1 MSPAFYL
8 FEAVKIAV
16 AGGGPSGLY
25 FAMLAKRGDP
35 SHQVTVYERNR
46 HDDTFGFGVV
56 FSEKTMNYLR
66 EQDQATH
73 DEILA
78 NANAWDPIEVRI
90 HGEVLSCGGIGFWA
104 ISRKRLLDIL
114 QRGAAGQGV
123 ELRFET
129 EIRDPDALLA
139 DNDLVAA
146 GDGVNSVFRNR
157 WAEHFGPQVEAGR
170 TVFAWYG
177 AALRFPS
184 FTFLFEEN
192 EHGRFCAHIYPYEE
206 NRSTFIVEMDPETW
220 RRAGL
225 EESNRA
231 AQAPGDSDIFGLEY
245 FERVFERHLD
255 GRRLLA
261 NNSKWAAFKTV
272 RNRSW
277 HHRNLVLMGD
287 AAHTAHFSVG
297 SGTKMAMEDAI
308 ALAFSLQQNAPDVE
322 RTFAAY
328 ETERRPRVEAIQRA
342 SRPSIRWYEQYRHYW
357 DFPTEQFVFHFLT
370 RGNLDYRELK
380 ERDPLFVGRV
390 EAALGPR
397 LEPIADRILRPA
409 DLTELVAVTPEGR
422 LHADTPTA
430 PPAGDPKR
438 VLQLGHAGPRGA
450 VRPPV
455 EGADLPL
462 GEDGWDL
469 VAASPSAYVPRGR
482 TPRAMDRADMDR
494 VREAFVRSAGAGV
507 AAGYRRLLLQLAR
520 GQLLASF
527 LSPLS
532 NLRGDDYGG
541 SLENRL
547 RYPLEVV
554 RAVRAAWPHELWVA
568 FSASDWLPGGFSDD
582 DAVVV
587 AGELK
592 GIGVDLL
599 LVESGHAVTAAIP
612 WYGRCFN
619 AQFSDRVRNEV
630 GIRTAVAGGI
640 LSLSDARNILL
651 AGRADVVLADRE
663 F

>member
-1 MSPAFYL
+1 
-8 FEAVKIAV
+8 VKIAV
-16 AGGGPSGLY
+16 IGGGPSGLY
-25 FAMLAKRGDP
+25 FAMLAKRGNL

-46 HDDTFGFGVV
+46 SDDTFGFGVV

-73 DEILA
+73 EEILA
-78 NANAWDPIEVRI
+78 NANAWDPIEIRI
-90 HGEVLSCGGIGFWA
+90 HGDVLSCGGIGFWA

-129 EIRDPDALLA
+129 EVRDPEAVLGE
-139 DNDLVAA
+139 NDLVAA
-146 GDGVNSVFRNR
+146 GDGVNSIFRNQ

-231 AQAPGDSDIFGLEY
+231 AQAPGQSDMYGLEY
-245 FERVFERHLD
+245 FERVFDRHLE

-287 AAHTAHFSVG
+287 AVHTAHFSVG

-342 SRPSIRWYEQYRHYW
+342 SWPSIRWYEQFRHYW
-357 DFPTEQFVFHFLT
+357 DFPAEQFAFHFLT
-370 RGNLDYRELK
+370 RGNLDYRELR
-380 ERDPLFVGRV
+380 ERDPLFVERV
-390 EAALGPR
+390 EAALRPR
-397 LEPIADRILRPA
+397 LEPYAERIVRPSEM
-409 DLTELVAVTPEGR
+409 TELVAVTPEGR
-422 LHADTPTA
+422 LHPGTPTA
-430 PPAGDPKR
+430 PPAGDSRPI
-438 VLQLGHAGPRGA
+438 LQLGHAGRRGA
-450 VRPPV
+450 VRPPG

-462 GEDGWDL
+462 GADGWDL
-469 VAASPSAYVPRGR
+469 LAASPLPYTRQSR
-482 TPRAMDRADMDR
+482 TPQEMSR
-494 VREAFVRSAGAGV
+494 VEMELVRDAFVRAAAAGAQ
-507 AAGYRRLLLQLAR
+507 AGYPKLLLQLAR

-532 NLRGDDYGG
+532 NRRTDDYGG
-541 SLENRL
+541 SLANGM

-554 RAVRAAWPHELWVA
+554 RAVRAAWPRELWVA
-568 FSASDWLPGGFSDD
+568 ISASDWLRGGFTDD
-582 DAVVV
+582 NAVVF
-587 AGELK
+587 ARELK
-592 GIGVDLL
+592 AAGSDLV
-599 LVESGHAVTAAIP
+599 LVESGHAVAEAIP

-619 AQFSDRVRNEV
+619 AQFSDRIRNEV
-630 GIRTAVAGGI
+630 GIRTGVAGGI
-640 LSLSDARNILL
+640 LSSDDARNVLL
-651 AGRADVVLADRE
+651 AGRADIVLADRE
-663 F
+663 LT

>member
-1 MSPAFYL
+1 M
-8 FEAVKIAV
+8 KIAV
-16 AGGGPSGLY
+16 VGGGPSGLY

-35 SHQVTVYERNR
+35 GHKVTVYERNR

-66 EQDQATH
+66 EQDQATY

-90 HGEVLSCGGIGFWA
+90 HGQVLSCGGIGFWA

-114 QRGAAGQGV
+114 QRGAAAQGV

-129 EIRDPDALLA
+129 EIRDPEAVLA
-139 DNDLVAA
+139 ENDLVAA
-146 GDGVNSVFRNR
+146 GDGVNSVFRNQ
-157 WAEHFGPQVEAGR
+157 WAEHFGPQVETGR

-231 AQAPGDSDIFGLEY
+231 AQLPGQSDMLGLEY
-245 FERVFERHLD
+245 FERLFARHLE
-255 GRRLLA
+255 GRGLLA
-261 NNSKWAAFKTV
+261 NNSKWAAFRTV
-272 RNRSW
+272 RNRTW

-308 ALAFSLQQNAPDVE
+308 ALAFSLNQNAPDIE

-342 SRPSIRWYEQYRHYW
+342 SRPSIRWYEQFRHYW
-357 DFPTEQFVFHFLT
+357 DFPAEQFVFHFLT
-370 RGNLDYRELK
+370 RGNLDYHELR
-380 ERDPLFVGRV
+380 ERDPGFVLKV
-390 EAALGPR
+390 EEALRPS
-397 LEPIADRILRPA
+397 LDPIAERIIRPSEV
-409 DLTELVAVTPEGR
+409 TELVSVSIEGR
-422 LHADTPTA
+422 LHPTTPTV
-430 PPAGDPKR
+430 PPARGSKTI
-438 VLQLGHAGPRGA
+438 LQLGHAGPRGS
-450 VRPPV
+450 VRPPT

-462 GEDGWDL
+462 HTGGWEL
-469 VAASPSAYVPRGR
+469 LAASPLPYTRYGG
-482 TPRAMDRADMDR
+482 TPREINREEMDR
-494 VREAFVRSAGAGV
+494 VRDAFIRSALIGAQT
-507 AAGYRRLLLQLAR
+507 GYPRLLLQLAR

-532 NLRGDDYGG
+532 NQRTDAYGG
-541 SLENRL
+541 SAENRL
-547 RYPLEVV
+547 AYPLEVV
-554 RAVRAAWPHELWVA
+554 RAVRGAWPRGLWVA
-568 FSASDWLPGGFSDD
+568 LSATDWLPGGFGDD
-582 DAVVV
+582 DAVNV
-587 AGELK
+587 ARELK
-592 GIGVDLL
+592 TAGVDVI
-599 LVESGHAVTAAIP
+599 LVESGHAVADAIP
-612 WYGRCFN
+612 WFGRCFN
-619 AQFSDRVRNEV
+619 AQFSDRIRNEV
-630 GIRTAVAGGI
+630 GIKTAVAGGI
-640 LSLSDARNILL
+640 LTLDDARNVLL
-651 AGRADVVLADRE
+651 AGRADLVLADRD

>member
-1 MSPAFYL
+1 
-8 FEAVKIAV
+8 VKIAV
-16 AGGGPSGLY
+16 VGGGPSGLY

-35 SHQVTVYERNR
+35 GHQITVYERNR
-46 HDDTFGFGVV
+46 PDDTFGFGVV

-66 EQDQATH
+66 EQDQATY

-129 EIRDPDALLA
+129 EIRDPEAVLA
-139 DNDLVAA
+139 ENDLVAA
-146 GDGVNSVFRNR
+146 GDGVNSVFRNQ
-157 WAEHFGPQVEAGR
+157 WADHFGPQVETGR

-192 EHGRFCAHIYPYEE
+192 EHGRFCAHIYPYEDDL
-206 NRSTFIVEMDPETW
+206 STFIVEMDPETW

-231 AQAPGDSDIFGLEY
+231 AQAPGQSDLYGLEY
-245 FERVFERHLD
+245 FERLFAQHLE
-255 GRRLLA
+255 GRRLLG
-261 NNSKWAAFKTV
+261 NNSKWAAFRTV
-272 RNRSW
+272 RNRTW

-308 ALAFSLQQNAPDVE
+308 ALAFSLDQNAPDIE

-342 SRPSIRWYEQYRHYW
+342 SRPSIRWYEQFRHYW
-357 DFPTEQFVFHFLT
+357 DFPTERFVFHFLT
-370 RGNLDYRELK
+370 RGNLDYRELR
-380 ERDPLFVGRV
+380 ERDPLFVARV
-390 EAALGPR
+390 EEALRPD
-397 LEPIADRILRPA
+397 LDPIAERVIGPSA
-409 DLTELVAVTPEGR
+409 LTELVAVSPEGR
-422 LHADTPTA
+422 LHPGMPTG
-430 PPAGDPKR
+430 PPARESKTI
-438 VLQLGHAGPRGA
+438 LQLGHAGPRGS
-450 VRPPV
+450 VRPPA
-455 EGADLPL
+455 EGVDLPL
-462 GEDGWDL
+462 GADGWEL
-469 VAASPSAYVPRGR
+469 LAASPLPYTRHAR
-482 TPRAMDRADMDR
+482 TPREIDRAEMDR
-494 VREAFVRSAGAGV
+494 VRDAFAESAAAGAE
-507 AAGYRRLLLQLAR
+507 AGYPRLLLQMAR

-532 NLRGDDYGG
+532 NHRTDAYGG
-541 SLENRL
+541 SAENRS

-554 RAVRAAWPHELWVA
+554 RAVRGAWPHELWVA
-568 FSASDWLPGGFSDD
+568 ISATDWLPGGFDD
-582 DAVVV
+582 DEAV
-587 AGELK
+587 AFARELK
-592 GIGVDLL
+592 AAGVDVV
-599 LVESGHAVTAAIP
+599 LVESGHAVADAVP

-619 AQFSDRVRNEV
+619 AQFSDRVRNEA

-640 LSLSDARNILL
+640 LSLDDVRNVLL
-651 AGRADVVLADRE
+651 AGRADLVLVDRD
-663 F
+663 FAYPAPS

>member
-1 MSPAFYL
+1 
-8 FEAVKIAV
+8 
-16 AGGGPSGLY
+16 
-25 FAMLAKRGDP
+25 MLAKRGDP
-35 SHQVTVYERNR
+35 GHQVTVYERNR
-46 HDDTFGFGVV
+46 PDDTFGFGVV
-56 FSEKTMNYLR
+56 FSEKTMSYLR

-90 HGEVLSCGGIGFWA
+90 HGQVLSCGGIGFWA
-104 ISRKRLLDIL
+104 ISRRRLLDIL

-129 EIRDPDALLA
+129 EIRDPEAVLA
-139 DNDLVAA
+139 ENDLVAA
-146 GDGVNSVFRNR
+146 GDGVNSIFRNHS
-157 WAEHFGPQVEAGR
+157 AEQFRPQVEAGR

-192 EHGRFCAHIYPYEE
+192 EHGRFCAHIYPYED

-231 AQAPGDSDIFGLEY
+231 AQAPGQSDMHGMEY
-245 FERVFERHLD
+245 FERLFARHLE
-255 GRRLLA
+255 GRGLLA
-261 NNSKWAAFKTV
+261 NNSKWAAFRTV
-272 RNRSW
+272 RNHTW
-277 HHRNLVLMGD
+277 HDRNLVLMGD

-308 ALAFSLQQNAPDVE
+308 ALAFSLQQNAPDIE

-342 SRPSIRWYEQYRHYW
+342 SRPSIRWYEQFRHYW
-357 DFPTEQFVFHFLT
+357 DFPTEQFAFHFLT
-370 RGNLDYRELK
+370 RGNLDYRQLK
-380 ERDPLFVGRV
+380 EGDPAFVERV
-390 EAALGPR
+390 EKALRP
-397 LEPIADRILRPA
+397 LVETIHDRIVLPSE
-409 DLTELVAVTPEGR
+409 LTELVAVTPEGR
-422 LHADTPTA
+422 LHLGTA
-430 PPAGDPKR
+430 TMPPPPAGTAI
-438 VLQLGHAGPRGA
+438 LQLGHAGPRGA
-450 VRPPV
+450 VRPPA

-462 GEDGWDL
+462 GAQGWDL
-469 VAASPSAYVPRGR
+469 FAASPLAYTPFSRRPREM
-482 TPRAMDRADMDR
+482 TRAEMDR
-494 VREAFVRSAGAGV
+494 VRDAFVGSAAIGRRE
-507 AAGYRRLLLQLAR
+507 GYPRVLVQAAR

-532 NLRGDDYGG
+532 NRRTDEYGG

-554 RAVRAAWPHELWVA
+554 RAVRAAWPRELWVA
-568 FSASDWLPGGFSDD
+568 ISATDWLPGGFSDD
-582 DAVVV
+582 DAVAV
-587 AGELK
+587 ARELK
-592 GIGVDLL
+592 SAAVDVV
-599 LVESGHAVTAAIP
+599 LVESGHAVAEAIP

-619 AQFSDRVRNEV
+619 AQFSDRVRNEAGV
-630 GIRTAVAGGI
+630 RTAVAGGI
-640 LSLSDARNILL
+640 LSSDDARNVLL
-651 AGRADVVLADRE
+651 AGRADIVLADRE
-663 F
+663 LT

>member
-1 MSPAFYL
+1 M
-8 FEAVKIAV
+8 KIAV
-16 AGGGPSGLY
+16 VGGGPSGLY

-35 SHQVTVYERNR
+35 RHQITVYERNR
-46 HDDTFGFGVV
+46 PDDTFGFGVV

-129 EIRDPDALLA
+129 EVRDPEALLA
-139 DNDLVAA
+139 ENDLVAA
-146 GDGVNSVFRNR
+146 GDGVNSVFRNH
-157 WAEHFGPQVEAGR
+157 WAEHFQPQVEAGR

-192 EHGRFCAHIYPYEE
+192 EHGRFCAHIYPYEDDL
-206 NRSTFIVEMDPETW
+206 STFIVEMDPETW

-231 AQAPGDSDIFGLEY
+231 AQAPGQSDLYGLEY
-245 FERVFERHLD
+245 FERLFARHLE
-255 GRRLLA
+255 GRRLLG
-261 NNSKWAAFKTV
+261 NNSKWAAFRTV
-272 RNRSW
+272 RNRAW

-308 ALAFSLQQNAPDVE
+308 ALAFSLNQNAPDIE

-342 SRPSIRWYEQYRHYW
+342 SLPSIRWYEQFRHYW
-357 DFPTEQFVFHFLT
+357 DFPVEQFVFHFLT

-380 ERDPLFVGRV
+380 ERDPLFVERV
-390 EAALGPR
+390 ETALRPR
-397 LEPIADRILRPA
+397 LDPIAERIIRPSEV
-409 DLTELVAVTPEGR
+409 TELVAVSPEGR
-422 LHADTPTA
+422 LHPGTPVR
-430 PPAGDPKR
+430 PPAGDSRPI
-438 VLQLGHAGPRGA
+438 LQLGHAGPRGA
-450 VRPPV
+450 VRPPA

-462 GEDGWDL
+462 GADGWEL
-469 VAASPSAYVPRGR
+469 IAASPLPYTRYSRMPREMNR
-482 TPRAMDRADMDR
+482 EDMDR
-494 VREAFVRSAGAGV
+494 VRDAFVQSAVEGDEV
-507 AAGYRRLLLQLAR
+507 GYPRLLLQLAR

-532 NLRGDDYGG
+532 NRRADGYGG

-547 RYPLEVV
+547 SYPLEVV
-554 RAVRAAWPHELWVA
+554 HAVRVAWPRELWVA
-568 FSASDWLPGGFSDD
+568 LSATDWLPGGSSDD
-582 DAVVV
+582 DAVAV
-587 AGELK
+587 AVELK
-592 GIGVDLL
+592 AAGVDVV
-599 LVESGHAVTAAIP
+599 LVESGHAVAEAIP

-630 GIRTAVAGGI
+630 GIRSGVAGGI
-640 LSLSDARNILL
+640 LSLDDARNVLL
-651 AGRADVVLADRE
+651 AGRADLVLADRD
-663 F
+663 FA

>member
-1 MSPAFYL
+1 
-8 FEAVKIAV
+8 
-16 AGGGPSGLY
+16 
-25 FAMLAKRGDP
+25 MLAKRGDP

-46 HDDTFGFGVV
+46 PDDTFGFGVV

-90 HGEVLSCGGIGFWA
+90 HGQVLSCGGIGFWA

-129 EIRDPDALLA
+129 EVRDPDTLLA
-139 DNDLVAA
+139 ENDLVAA
-146 GDGVNSVFRNR
+146 GDGVNSVFRNH
-157 WAEHFGPQVEAGR
+157 WAEHFRPQVENGR
-170 TVFAWYG
+170 TIFAWYG
-177 AALRFPS
+177 AAFRFPC

-192 EHGRFCAHIYPYEE
+192 EAGRFCAHIYPYED

-231 AQAPGDSDIFGLEY
+231 AQAPGESDMQGLEY
-245 FERVFERHLD
+245 FERLFARHLE
-255 GRRLLA
+255 GRALLA
-261 NNSKWAAFKTV
+261 NNSKWAAFRTV

-308 ALAFSLQQNAPDVE
+308 ALAFSLHQNPGDIE
-322 RTFAAY
+322 RTFTAY

-342 SRPSIRWYEQYRHYW
+342 SRPSLRWYEQFRHYW
-357 DFPTEQFVFHFLT
+357 SFPAEQFAFHFLT
-370 RGNLDYRELK
+370 RGNLDYRELR
-380 ERDPLFVGRV
+380 ERDPLFVERV
-390 EAALGPR
+390 EDSVGPG
-397 LEPIADRILRPA
+397 LEPIAERIIRSS
-409 DLTELVAVTPEGR
+409 DLTELVAVTPDGR
-422 LHADTPTA
+422 LHPGTPTQ
-430 PPAGDPKR
+430 PPAPASAPI
-438 VLQLGHAGPRGA
+438 LQLGHAGPRGA
-450 VRPPV
+450 VRPPSDGV
-455 EGADLPL
+455 DLPL
-462 GEDGWDL
+462 GDAGWDL
-469 VAASPSAYVPRGR
+469 LAASPRPYTRQSR
-482 TPRAMDRADMDR
+482 TPREMSRADMVV
-494 VREAFVRSAGAGV
+494 VRNAFVRSA
-507 AAGYRRLLLQLAR
+507 AAGADAGYSKLLLQLAH

-532 NLRGDDYGG
+532 NRRTDDYGG
-541 SLENRL
+541 SLANGI

-554 RAVRAAWPHELWVA
+554 QAVREAWPRELWVA
-568 FSASDWLPGGFSDD
+568 ISASDWLPGGFSDD
-582 DAVVV
+582 NAV
-587 AGELK
+587 AFARELK
-592 GIGVDLL
+592 AAGADLL
-599 LVESGHAVTAAIP
+599 LIESGHAVAEAIP

-619 AQFSDRVRNEV
+619 AQFGDRVRNEV
-630 GIRTAVAGGI
+630 GVRTAVAGGI
-640 LSLSDARNILL
+640 LSLDDARNVLL
-651 AGRADVVLADRE
+651 AGRADLVLADRDLD
-663 F
+663 

>member
-1 MSPAFYL
+1 M
-8 FEAVKIAV
+8 KIAV
-16 AGGGPSGLY
+16 VGGGPSGLY

-35 SHQVTVYERNR
+35 AHQVTVYERNR
-46 HDDTFGFGVV
+46 PDDTFGFGVV

-66 EQDQATH
+66 EQDQSTY

-90 HGEVLSCGGIGFWA
+90 HGQVISCGGIGFWA

-129 EIRDPDALLA
+129 EVRDPETMLA
-139 DNDLVAA
+139 ENDLVAA
-146 GDGVNSVFRNR
+146 GDGVNSVFRNY
-157 WAEHFGPQVEAGR
+157 WADHFRPDVEVGR

-177 AALRFPS
+177 AALRYPS

-192 EHGRFCAHIYPYEE
+192 EDGRFCAHIYPYEADL
-206 NRSTFIVEMDPETW
+206 STFIVEMDPATW
-220 RRAGL
+220 QRAGL
-225 EESNRA
+225 EDSNLA
-231 AQAPGDSDIFGLEY
+231 AQSPGQSDLYGLWY
-245 FERVFERHLD
+245 FEQLFARHLD

-261 NNSKWAAFKTV
+261 NNSKWAPFRTL

-308 ALAFSLQQNAPDVE
+308 ALAFSLEQSGGDLE

-342 SRPSIRWYEQYRHYW
+342 SGPSLRWYEQFRHYW
-357 DFPTEQFVFHFLT
+357 DFPAERFAFHFLT
-370 RGNLDYRELK
+370 RGNLDYAQLK
-380 ERDPLFVGRV
+380 ERDAAFVERV
-390 EAALGPR
+390 EDALGPS
-397 LEPIADRILRPA
+397 LEPIEERIIRPSEI
-409 DLTELVAVTPEGR
+409 TELVAVTPDGR
-422 LHADTPTA
+422 IHPATPTQVP
-430 PPAGDPKR
+430 PPAGR
-438 VLQLGHAGPRGA
+438 TLLQLGHAGRRGA
-450 VRPPV
+450 VRPPA

-462 GEDGWDL
+462 GVTGWDL
-469 VAASPSAYVPRGR
+469 LAASPLPYTPRSR
-482 TPRAMDRADMDR
+482 TPREMDRPAMDVVRDAFVDST
-494 VREAFVRSAGAGV
+494 VQAREA
-507 AAGYRRLLLQLAR
+507 GYPRLLLQSAR

-532 NLRGDDYGG
+532 NRRADEYGG
-541 SLENRL
+541 TLENRL

-554 RAVRAAWPHELWVA
+554 RAVRQAWQGELWMA
-568 FSASDWLPGGFSDD
+568 ISATDWLPGGFEDD
-582 DAVVV
+582 EAVEV
-587 AGELK
+587 ARELK
-592 GIGVDLL
+592 SAGVDVV
-599 LVESGHAVTAAIP
+599 LVESGHAVAAAIP

-619 AQFSDRVRNEV
+619 AQFSDRVRNEG

-640 LSLSDARNILL
+640 LSADDARNVLL
-651 AGRADVVLADRE
+651 AGRADLVLADRDFTQVGE
-663 F
+663 SR

>member
-1 MSPAFYL
+1 M
-8 FEAVKIAV
+8 KIGV

-25 FAMLAKRGDP
+25 FAMLAKRADP

-46 HDDTFGFGVV
+46 PDDTFGFGVV
-56 FSEKTMNYLR
+56 FSEKTMSYLR

-90 HGEVLSCGGIGFWA
+90 HGQVLSCGGIGFWA
-104 ISRKRLLDIL
+104 ISRRRLLDIL
-114 QRGAAGQGV
+114 QRGAARQGV
-123 ELRFET
+123 ELRFES
-129 EIRDPDALLA
+129 EIRDPEAMLA
-139 DNDLVAA
+139 ENDLVAA
-146 GDGVNSVFRNR
+146 GDGVNSVFRNQ

-177 AALRFPS
+177 AALRYTS

-192 EHGRFCAHIYPYEE
+192 EHGRFCAHIYPYEDDL
-206 NRSTFIVEMDPETW
+206 STFIVEMDPETW

-231 AQAPGDSDIFGLEY
+231 VQAPGQSDLYGLEY
-245 FERVFERHLD
+245 FERLFARHLE
-255 GRRLLA
+255 GRRLLG
-261 NNSKWAAFKTV
+261 NNSKWAAFRTL

-308 ALAFSLQQNAPDVE
+308 ALAFSLEQNGPDIQ
-322 RTFAAY
+322 RTFTAY

-342 SRPSIRWYEQYRHYW
+342 SRPSIRWYEQFRHYW

-370 RGNLDYRELK
+370 RGNLDYRELR

-390 EAALGPR
+390 EEALRPR
-397 LEPIADRILRPA
+397 LDPIAERIIRPSEV
-409 DLTELVAVTPEGR
+409 TELVAVTPEGR
-422 LHADTPTA
+422 LHPGTPTT
-430 PPAGDPKR
+430 PPAGDSRPI
-438 VLQLGHAGPRGA
+438 LQLGHAGPRGA
-450 VRPPV
+450 VRPPA

-462 GEDGWDL
+462 GADGWDL
-469 VAASPSAYVPRGR
+469 FAASPFPYTRRSR
-482 TPRAMDRADMDR
+482 TPREMNREDMDR
-494 VREAFVRSAGAGV
+494 VRDAFVRSAAAGE
-507 AAGYRRLLLQLAR
+507 AAGYPRLLLQLAR
-520 GQLLASF
+520 GQLMASF

-532 NLRGDDYGG
+532 NRRSDGYGG

-554 RAVRAAWPHELWVA
+554 TAVRAGWPRELWVA
-568 FSASDWLPGGFSDD
+568 ISATDWLPEGFNDD
-582 DAVVV
+582 DAVAV
-587 AGELK
+587 ARELK
-592 GIGVDLL
+592 AAGVDVV
-599 LVESGHAVTAAIP
+599 LVESGHAVAKAVP

-619 AQFSDRVRNEV
+619 APLSDRVRNEAGV
-630 GIRTAVAGGI
+630 RTAVAGGI
-640 LSLSDARNILL
+640 LSLDDARNVLL
-651 AGRADVVLADRE
+651 AGRADLVLADRD
-663 F
+663 FA

>member
-1 MSPAFYL
+1 
-8 FEAVKIAV
+8 
-16 AGGGPSGLY
+16 
-25 FAMLAKRGDP
+25 MLAKRGDP
-35 SHQVTVYERNR
+35 SHRITVYERNR
-46 HDDTFGFGVV
+46 ADDTFGFGVV

-73 DEILA
+73 EEILA

-129 EIRDPDALLA
+129 EVRDPEAVLA
-139 DNDLVAA
+139 ENDLVAA
-146 GDGVNSVFRNR
+146 GDGVNSIFRNHG
-157 WAEHFGPQVEAGR
+157 AEHFGPQVEIGR

-206 NRSTFIVEMDPETW
+206 DLSTFIVEMDPETW

-231 AQAPGDSDIFGLEY
+231 AQAPGQSDLYGLAY
-245 FERVFERHLD
+245 FERLFAGHLE

-261 NNSKWAAFKTV
+261 NNSKWAAFRTL

-308 ALAFSLQQNAPDVE
+308 ALAFSLNQNAPDIE

-328 ETERRPRVEAIQRA
+328 EMERRPRVEAIQRA
-342 SRPSIRWYEQYRHYW
+342 ARPSFRWYEQFRHYW
-357 DFPTEQFVFHFLT
+357 NFPTEQFVFHFLT
-370 RGNLDYRELK
+370 RGNLDYRELR
-380 ERDPLFVGRV
+380 ERDPLFVERV
-390 EAALGPR
+390 EEALRPR
-397 LEPIADRILRPA
+397 LEPIAERIIRPSE
-409 DLTELVAVTPEGR
+409 LTELVAVTPDGR
-422 LHADTPTA
+422 LHPGTPTG
-430 PPAGDPKR
+430 PPAGDSRPI
-438 VLQLGHAGPRGA
+438 LQLGHAGPRGG
-450 VRPPV
+450 VRPPA

-462 GEDGWDL
+462 GAGAWEL
-469 VAASPSAYVPRGR
+469 IAASPLSYTPHSR
-482 TPRAMDRADMDR
+482 TPREMNREDMDR
-494 VREAFVRSAGAGV
+494 VRDAFRRSA
-507 AAGYRRLLLQLAR
+507 AAGEEAGYPQLLLQLAR

-532 NLRGDDYGG
+532 NRRTDGYGG
-541 SLENRL
+541 SPENRL

-554 RAVRAAWPHELWVA
+554 RAVRADWPRELWVA
-568 FSASDWLPGGFSDD
+568 ISATDWLPGGFGDD
-582 DAVVV
+582 DAVAV
-587 AGELK
+587 ARELK
-592 GIGVDLL
+592 AAGVDLV
-599 LVESGHAVTAAIP
+599 LVESGHAVAEAIP

-640 LSLSDARNILL
+640 LSLDDARNVLL
-651 AGRADVVLADRE
+651 AGRADLVVADWE
-663 F
+663 LS

>member
-1 MSPAFYL
+1 
-8 FEAVKIAV
+8 VKIAV
-16 AGGGPSGLY
+16 VGGGPSGLY

-35 SHQVTVYERNR
+35 GHQVTVYERNR

-66 EQDQATH
+66 EQDQATY

-90 HGEVLSCGGIGFWA
+90 HERVLSCGGIGFWA

-114 QRGAAGQGV
+114 QRGAAAQGV

-129 EIRDPDALLA
+129 EIRDPEAVLA
-139 DNDLVAA
+139 ENDLVAA
-146 GDGVNSVFRNR
+146 GDGVNSVFRNH
-157 WAEHFGPQVEAGR
+157 WAEHFGPQIETGR

-192 EHGRFCAHIYPYEE
+192 EDGRFCAHIYPYEE

-231 AQAPGDSDIFGLEY
+231 AQAPGQSDMQGLEY
-245 FERVFERHLD
+245 FERLFARHLE
-255 GRRLLA
+255 GRGLLA

-308 ALAFSLQQNAPDVE
+308 ALAFSLNQNAPDIE

-328 ETERRPRVEAIQRA
+328 ETERRPRVEGIQRA
-342 SRPSIRWYEQYRHYW
+342 SRPSIRWYEQFRHYW

-370 RGNLDYRELK
+370 RGNLDYRELRD
-380 ERDPLFVGRV
+380 RDPLFVVGV
-390 EAALGPR
+390 EEALRPS
-397 LEPIADRILRPA
+397 LEPIAERVIRPSE
-409 DLTELVAVTPEGR
+409 LTELVAVSAEGR
-422 LHADTPTA
+422 LHPATPTV
-430 PPAGDPKR
+430 PPARGSKTI
-438 VLQLGHAGPRGA
+438 LQLGHAGPRGS
-450 VRPPV
+450 VRPPT

-462 GEDGWDL
+462 HADGWEL
-469 VAASPSAYVPRGR
+469 LAASPLPYTRYSG
-482 TPRAMDRADMDR
+482 TPREINREEMGR
-494 VREAFVRSAGAGV
+494 VRDAFVRSALAGAE
-507 AAGYRRLLLQLAR
+507 AGYPRLLLQLAR

-532 NLRGDDYGG
+532 NRRTDAYGG
-541 SLENRL
+541 SAENRL
-547 RYPLEVV
+547 SYPLEVV
-554 RAVRAAWPHELWVA
+554 RAVRVAWPRELWVA
-568 FSASDWLPGGFSDD
+568 LSATDWLPEGFGDD

-592 GIGVDLL
+592 AAGVDVI
-599 LVESGHAVTAAIP
+599 LVESGHAVAEAIP
-612 WYGRCFN
+612 WFGRCFN
-619 AQFSDRVRNEV
+619 AQFSDRVRNEA
-630 GIRTAVAGGI
+630 GIKTAVAGGI
-640 LSLSDARNILL
+640 LSLDDARNVLL
-651 AGRADVVLADRE
+651 AGRADLVLADRDL
-663 F
+663 